1 MTSRNYD
8 QTDKP
13 LFFLSTMAA
22 ARVFTFYC
30 IVITRPCVGVL
41 LFGLFWPAGPC
52 GVSYVNLIF
61 SARRI
66 RPFPWFE
73 PMACSMAISMLDF
86 MRKHERR
93 FQANSKPK
101 ESPLFDEHFT
111 KDDFKAV
118 TLAWKRNGSENTN
131 GSDISDDT

>member
-1 MTSRNYD
+1 
-8 QTDKP
+8 
-13 LFFLSTMAA
+13 
-22 ARVFTFYC
+22 
-30 IVITRPCVGVL
+30 
-41 LFGLFWPAGPC
+41 
-52 GVSYVNLIF
+52 
-61 SARRI
+61 
-66 RPFPWFE
+66 
-73 PMACSMAISMLDF
+73 MLDF